1 MQNRFTLLVLSAAAL
16 TVFVGCEATTSRV
29 GQTATVDFGVV
40 RSADPVQLNST
51 AAEGALIGGT
61 LGLIAGS
68 GNSRVGTT
76 IGGAALGGAVGAAA
90 GGDRTGMSITVAMAN
105 GSSTRVVT
113 DQREI
118 RVGDCVAVERVG
130 QGANIRRVSAGY
142 CEPAYAPAVRSV
154 DASSRAEAVE
164 CQNAKQELAKAST
177 SEAADLAIRKIELL
191 CND

>member
-1 MQNRFTLLVLSAAAL
+1 MLNK
-16 TVFVGCEATTSRV
+16 TVFSLAGAIALAVLAGCETTTSRV
-29 GQTATVDFGVV
+29 GQTATVDFGIV
-40 RSADPVQLNST
+40 RSAEPVQLNST

-61 LGLIAGS
+61 LGLMAGS

-76 IGGAALGGAVGAAA
+76 IGGAALGGAVGGAA
-90 GGDRTGMSITVAMAN
+90 GGDRTGMSITVAMPG

-130 QGANIRRVSAGY
+130 QNTNIRRVSAGY
-142 CEPAYAPAVRSV
+142 CEPSYAPAVRAV
-154 DASSRAEAVE
+154 DASVQGRAVE
-164 CQNAKQELAKAST
+164 CQNAKQELSSART